1 MFEVS
6 MMRTADEILKQAKR
20 LSPEERRR
28 VAEELLD
35 ELDHTAGVSEEAR
48 PNEGPYSRWLKAAG
62 SVRSEFKDL
71 STDKYKHVGTASL
84 HGHDEA

>member
-1 MFEVS
+1 
-6 MMRTADEILKQAKR
+6 MRTADEILEQAKR

-35 ELDHTAGVSEEAR
+35 ELDHTRVNDAQ
-48 PNEGPYSRWLKAAG
+48 PDEGPYARWLDAAG
-62 SVRSEFKDL
+62 SVRSDFSDL
-71 STDKYKHVGTASL
+71 STDKYEHVAAASL

>member
-1 MFEVS
+1 
-6 MMRTADEILKQAKR
+6 MRTADEILAQAKQ

-35 ELDHTAGVSEEAR
+35 ELDRSLAEGAQ
-48 PNEGPYSRWLKAAG
+48 PGKGPYGPWLDAAG
-62 SVRSEFKDL
+62 SVRSDFTDL
-71 STDKYKHVGTASL
+71 STDKYQHVAAASL